1 MSSDK
6 PNSKTLDAQTYAST
20 MGQAVWLMTMSKAH
34 KDLPIRIVEE
44 RIAPALLLRQF
55 KLYSKG
61 NQPVAF
67 LIWASVSDE
76 VKERVDN
83 GEKKL
88 DVKEWRSGNNI
99 VVLDC
104 VSPFN
109 PAAVFEQKF
118 LSEISS

>member
-1 MSSDK
+1 MSENKADLSAV
-6 PNSKTLDAQTYAST
+6 DAQTFAST
-20 MGQAVWLMTMSKAH
+20 MGQAVWLMTMSEAH
-34 KDLPIRIVEE
+34 KELPIRVVEE

-67 LIWASVSDE
+67 LVWASVNDE
-76 VKERVDN
+76 VKARIEN

-104 VSPFN
+104 ISPFN

-118 LSEISS
+118 LSELKK

>member
-1 MSSDK
+1 MSEKKADLSAVDV
-6 PNSKTLDAQTYAST
+6 QTFAST
-20 MGQAVWLMTMSKAH
+20 MGQAVWLMTMSEAH
-34 KDLPIRIVEE
+34 KELPIRIVEE

-67 LIWASVSDE
+67 LVWASVSDE
-76 VKERVDN
+76 VKERIEN

-118 LSEISS
+118 LSELRK

>member
-1 MSSDK
+1 MSEKKADLSAV
-6 PNSKTLDAQTYAST
+6 DAQTFAST
-20 MGQAVWLMTMSKAH
+20 MGQAVWLMTMSEAH
-34 KDLPIRIVEE
+34 KELPIRIVEE

-67 LIWASVSDE
+67 LVWASVSDE
-76 VKERVDN
+76 VKERIEN

-99 VVLDC
+99 VILDC

-118 LSEISS
+118 LSELKK

>member
-1 MSSDK
+1 MSEKKADLSAV
-6 PNSKTLDAQTYAST
+6 DAQTFAST
-20 MGQAVWLMTMSKAH
+20 MGQAVWLMTMSEAH

-67 LIWASVSDE
+67 LVWASVSDE
-76 VKERVDN
+76 VKERIEN

-99 VVLDC
+99 VILDC

-109 PAAVFEQKF
+109 PATVFEQKF
-118 LSEISS
+118 LSELKK

>member
-1 MSSDK
+1 MSEKKADLSAV
-6 PNSKTLDAQTYAST
+6 DAQTFAST
-20 MGQAVWLMTMSKAH
+20 MGQAVWLMTMSEAH
-34 KDLPIRIVEE
+34 KELPIRIVEE

-67 LIWASVSDE
+67 LVWASVSDE
-76 VKERVDN
+76 VKARIEN

-99 VVLDC
+99 MVLDC

-109 PAAVFEQKF
+109 SASVFEQKF
-118 LSEISS
+118 LSELKK